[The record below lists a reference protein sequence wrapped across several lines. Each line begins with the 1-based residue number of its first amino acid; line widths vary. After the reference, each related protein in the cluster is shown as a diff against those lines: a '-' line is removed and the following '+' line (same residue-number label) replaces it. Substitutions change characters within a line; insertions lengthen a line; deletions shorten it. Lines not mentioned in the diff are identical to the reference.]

1 MWMSCA
7 FVNSFFFFFKDYEPS
22 NCDEAWFSHH
32 THQHTIMAAS
42 GEYRSSEQLRSLMF
56 PSGVTPDPRLK
67 MSEDWTGV
75 LHGERRSWSRG
86 TINKTEIRKQV
97 RSHVRSWGIVFR
109 VVPLPTRDKISRD
122 AVLSYLIL
130 SYRVINHPWCLPQI
144 SLRMVIPAVAGG
156 RVGNVQ
162 IRWRFAI
169 DSLRL
174 VSPSSECECEHLLT
188 PLSRSVPPL
197 WSRGGKFL

>member
-1 MWMSCA
+1 
-7 FVNSFFFFFKDYEPS
+7 
-22 NCDEAWFSHH
+22 
-32 THQHTIMAAS
+32 MAAS
-42 GEYRSSEQLRSLMF
+42 GGYRSSEQLRSLKF

-75 LHGERRSWSRG
+75 LHGERRSWSIG

-97 RSHVRSWGIVFR
+97 RCHVRGWGIVFR
-109 VVPLPTRDKISRD
+109 VVSLPTRDKISRD
-122 AVLSYLIL
+122 AVLSHN
-130 SYRVINHPWCLPQI
+130 RVINHPWHLPQI

-169 DSLRL
+169 DFPPSDFTILR
-174 VSPSSECECEHLLT
+174 VWVRASVDPSVTVCPT
-188 PLSRSVPPL
+188 TQKQGRKIPLDS
-197 WSRGGKFL
+197 GF